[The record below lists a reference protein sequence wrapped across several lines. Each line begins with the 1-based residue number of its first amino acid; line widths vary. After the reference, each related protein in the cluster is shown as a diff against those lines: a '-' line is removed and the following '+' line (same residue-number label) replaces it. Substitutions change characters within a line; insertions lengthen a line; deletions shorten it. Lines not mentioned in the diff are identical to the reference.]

1 MIRQRKLKN
10 IANKIRKHTKHDPP
24 LCNNPDLPKI
34 YNIVLSA
41 SPKGGG
47 KTYNCVELLTAYENA
62 GFKSPIDM
70 REIKMRTIW
79 VAGGTANSKNNSILD
94 SLKSL
99 NKDDR
104 IDIEDSIEEQLND
117 LYDDLL
123 AEKLAIEEYNEYVK
137 IYDKYEKS
145 KDFKNLTDDE
155 LFILGEK
162 EFINPLVDNQRPR
175 DKNGQILHH
184 PRVVFMILDDL
195 IGSTAFSNSR
205 SNFLNKLAIKSRHD
219 SDKLVPINLFFITQ
233 SFKSIPAVIRRQT
246 DYFVLLKS
254 ASRSI
259 IIDAISEEVGSH
271 FTKEDIEKYYDYTSN
286 ISYGALILSIHKKEK
301 DENRV
306 RLGWDT
312 ILEI

>member
-10 IANKIRKHTKHDPP
+10 IANKIRKHTKHEPP

-47 KTYNCVELLTAYENA
+47 KTYNCVQLLTAYENA

-79 VAGGTANSKNNSILD
+79 IAGGTANSKNNSILD
-94 SLKSL
+94 SLTSL
-99 NKDDR
+99 NKNDR
-104 IDIEDSIEEQLND
+104 IDVEDNIEEQLND

-123 AEKLAIEEYNEYVK
+123 AEKLAIEEYNQYVK

-175 DKNGQILHH
+175 DENGEILHH

-233 SFKSIPAVIRRQT
+233 SFKSIPPVIRRQT

-286 ISYGALILSIHKKEK
+286 IPYGALILSIHKKEK